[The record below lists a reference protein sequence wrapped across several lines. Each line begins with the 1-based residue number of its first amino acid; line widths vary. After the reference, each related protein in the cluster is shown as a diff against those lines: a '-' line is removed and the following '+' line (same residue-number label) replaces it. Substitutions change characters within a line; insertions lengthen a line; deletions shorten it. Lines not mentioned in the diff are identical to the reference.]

1 VPLLLPPLSADEL
14 LPAGNEDPSPSEDEA
29 ADEDECELFFA
40 NNWSCVSESTN
51 NDEDVIVV
59 MIIVSRSVFDA
70 TFLLSCNLASEN
82 FPRKMFKHFIYQT

>member
-1 VPLLLPPLSADEL
+1 L
-14 LPAGNEDPSPSEDEA
+14 LPAGNEDPSPSEDGA

-40 NNWSCVSESTN
+40 NNWSCVPENTI

-70 TFLLSCNLASEN
+70 TFLLSCNLVSEN
-82 FPRKMFKHFIYQT
+82 YSRKDV